1 MSDMTKTPSES
12 LAEWVP
18 DIFASNVFS
27 IEVMRR
33 RLPKGVFA
41 ALMRTLEDGAELD
54 PSLADVLANAMK
66 DWAIE
71 KGATHFCHWFQPM
84 TGLTAEKHD
93 SFISPTPEGDVRM
106 EFSGKELTRGEPDAS
121 SFPSGGLREGFEARG
136 YTVWDCTSP
145 AFVKKDGSN
154 TTLFIPSAFCSYT
167 GRALDNKTPLLRS
180 IEAINREA
188 VRVLRALG
196 DQDTHRVHSMV
207 GLEQEYFLVDDALAR
222 ERLDIAMTGR
232 TLFGA
237 GTPKGMAM
245 SVHYFGSIHE
255 RMATFMN
262 EVNVEL
268 WKLGVSAN
276 TQHNE
281 ISPCQFE
288 VAPVFGPANVATD
301 HNHLTM
307 EALQK
312 VAERNGLRCLL
323 HAKPFQGF
331 GGSGKHHNWSLIT
344 DGGMNLLDPG
354 STPHENEVFLVFLC
368 AVIRAVDL
376 YADVLRASIANSGN
390 DLRLGAMEAPPA
402 IISIFLG
409 RQLAE
414 LLERI
419 EQEKESSAA
428 DAEAIQLGVSTIP
441 PLPKDT
447 TDRNRTS
454 PFAFTGNRF
463 EFRTP
468 GSALATAKPIFVL
481 NTAVAE
487 VLSGIADRL
496 EQAEG
501 ADQAAQELLREL
513 IRDHKR
519 VLFNGDSYSEQWRQ
533 EAERRGLANLPDTV
547 EAFRSVR
554 REEVFEVFER
564 QRVLSRDEL
573 EARIETNLI
582 LYAQDLTIEARC
594 AVRMAR
600 QQILPRAI
608 DYSGQLADA
617 VASLKQAGQAA
628 EAQNQRLQRV
638 CELISQLTDAVDA
651 LEQSAEEVKAIEDIP
666 QRAEAA
672 RDRIPDQLRAVRTP
686 ADELELLV
694 DREAWPFPTY
704 VDLLCLG

>member
-1 MSDMTKTPSES
+1 MTEPQPAVARS
-12 LAEWVP
+12 LAEHVP
-18 DIFASNVFS
+18 EIFAANVFS
-27 IEVMRR
+27 IDTMRR
-33 RLPKGVFA
+33 RLPRNVFA
-41 ALMRTLEDGAELD
+41 SLMKTIEEGEKLD

-93 SFISPTPEGDVRM
+93 SFISPTPDGDVRM
-106 EFSGKELTRGEPDAS
+106 LFNGKELTRGEPDAS

-145 AFVKKDGSN
+145 AFVKEDGSN
-154 TTLFIPSAFCSYT
+154 VCLFIPSAFCSYT
-167 GRALDNKTPLLRS
+167 GKALDNKTPLLRS
-180 IEAINREA
+180 IEALSHQA

-196 DQDTHRVHSMV
+196 DEETRRVQSMV
-207 GLEQEYFLVDDALAR
+207 GVEQEYFLVDEELAR
-222 ERLDIAMTGR
+222 RRLDLTMTGR

-237 GTPKGMAM
+237 DTPKGMAM

-276 TQHNE
+276 TQHHE

-323 HAKPFQGF
+323 HAKPFKGF
-331 GGSGKHHNWSLIT
+331 GGSGKHHNWSMMT
-344 DGGMNLLDPG
+344 DRGANLLDPG
-354 STPHENEVFLVFLC
+354 RTPWENEVFLVFLC
-368 AVIRAVDL
+368 AVIRAVDE

-390 DLRLGAMEAPPA
+390 DHRLGAMEAPPA

-409 RQLAE
+409 EQLSDV
-414 LLERI
+414 LERI
-419 EQEKESSAA
+419 EKQQ
-428 DAEAIQLGVSTIP
+428 DFEAGGLDPIRLGVSTLP

-481 NTAVAE
+481 NTIVAE
-487 VLSGIADRL
+487 VLSDIADRL
-496 EQAEG
+496 EAAG
-501 ADQAAQELLREL
+501 DKDGAAQELVREL

-519 VLFNGDSYSEQWRQ
+519 VLFDGDSYSDDWVA
-533 EAERRGLANLPDTV
+533 EAEKRGLPNLHDTV
-547 EAFRSVR
+547 EAFQAVQ
-554 REEVFEVFER
+554 REEVFETFER
-564 QRVLSRDEL
+564 RCVLTRDEL
-573 EARIETNLI
+573 SARIETNLT
-582 LYAQDLTIEARC
+582 LYAQDLVIEGRC
-594 AVRMAR
+594 AIRMGR
-600 QQILPRAI
+600 QQILPRAM
-608 DYSGQLADA
+608 DYSGQLARA
-617 VASLKQAGQAA
+617 VAAVKEAGLPGDP
-628 EAQNQRLQRV
+628 QNECLQRL
-638 CELISQLTDAVDA
+638 CGLIGDLKTGLDELETIVD
-651 LEQSAEEVKAIEDIP
+651 EVKAVEDVEE
-666 QRAEAA
+666 RAIAA
-672 RDRIPDQLRAVRTP
+672 RDRILPALRTVRAAADQMEP
-686 ADELELLV
+686 LV
-694 DREAWPFPTY
+694 DRDTWPFPTY
-704 VDLLCLG
+704 VEMLCLG